1 MTSPIRQVEDDS
13 ELTVGASPTHRE
25 MKGTL
30 QGTSQEAYQEA
41 SQAASQDSDSI
52 LLKLLSEASRNP
64 AILRRLLDAM
74 ASRSPRLDIVLAEP
88 IAQVT
93 RQARTIFELEQML
106 HLERTIKRVE
116 MQPPPLAGM
125 PHPAGRRPVREMPP
139 QGAPDRLPRPGD
151 AAGPIG
157 MEAEAPIQ
165 GSNAMRLSIRSL
177 LQVCAATVIGA
188 SIFLG
193 ISASVHWVRKAATHT
208 ARVSPPRLPPG
219 EILAGATET
228 VGYAQPRRIEPPPAT
243 HNSLPFPLP
252 VSYGIYA
259 GSNGQLTEL
268 EPLPVEVPAAR
279 ARLSAEI
286 TRPSRVTLPADKL
299 AFVVF
304 RQNLAN
310 DVPAAVSAR
319 VVGRV
324 TRAAGLI
331 NLKAKVTPLEGSWRI
346 RDKSYELK
354 VSPVDGSREMFV
366 VQPDAALPAGRYALV
381 LNGYGYDF
389 TVAGPITA
397 LEQCL
402 EQTQVTNGL
411 LVTECP
417 G

>member
-1 MTSPIRQVEDDS
+1 MTSPIRQVQDDS
-13 ELTVGASPTHRE
+13 ESNASAPQTDCDSVLLKVLT
-25 MKGTL
+25 
-30 QGTSQEAYQEA
+30 EA
-41 SQAASQDSDSI
+41 SS
-52 LLKLLSEASRNP
+52 NP
-64 AILRRLLDAM
+64 AILRRLLEAM
-74 ASRSPRLDIVLAEP
+74 KSPNPRLDIVLAEP

-93 RQARTIFELEQML
+93 RQARTLLELEQML
-106 HLERTIKRVE
+106 QLERTVKRVE
-116 MQPPPLAGM
+116 QPQPLAGLSQPAERTPGPLEARRSDASDRM
-125 PHPAGRRPVREMPP
+125 PRSA
-139 QGAPDRLPRPGD
+139 D
-151 AAGPIG
+151 AVGPMG

-165 GSNAMRLSIRSL
+165 GSHEMRLSIRSF
-177 LQVCAATVIGA
+177 LQVCTATVIGVA
-188 SIFLG
+188 VFLG
-193 ISASVHWVRKAATHT
+193 ISGWVHWLRPPVATHS

-219 EILAGATET
+219 EILAGAAET
-228 VGYAQPRRIEPPPAT
+228 VGYAQPRRIEPPPPLR
-243 HNSLPFPLP
+243 NSLPFPLP
-252 VSYGIYA
+252 VSYGVYA

-268 EPLPVEVPAAR
+268 QPLPVEVPASSNR
-279 ARLSAEI
+279 MSAEI
-286 TRPSRVTLPADKL
+286 TKPSLVTLPADKL

-310 DVPAAVSAR
+310 DVPAGMSAR

-324 TRAAGLI
+324 TRATTFV
-331 NLKAKVTPLEGSWRI
+331 NLKAKVTRLEGSWRI

-366 VQPDAALPAGRYALV
+366 VQPDAVLPAGRYALV

-402 EQTQVTNGL
+402 QQIQVTNGI